1 MWVLLTIQLNKDKNK
16 QPNNQK
22 QTNKKTKTKTNQAN
36 NVFLIKKKKK
46 TKQTPKSK
54 FINAKTQIHRKKHLL
69 INRSQTVLV
78 LIV

>member
-1 MWVLLTIQLNKDKNK
+1 LLTIQLNKDKNK

-22 QTNKKTKTKTNQAN
+22 QTNKKTKTKTKTNQAN

>member
-16 QPNNQK
+16 QPNK
-22 QTNKKTKTKTNQAN
+22 KTKTKTKTNQAN

-54 FINAKTQIHRKKHLL
+54 FIKAKTQIHRKKHLL
-69 INRSQTVLV
+69 INRTVRQSLY
-78 LIV
+78 